1 MACHT
6 TWVTS
11 ICWLNLTYAN
21 KSTPLTPN
29 LASFRESSFPNGEKR
44 FSLTKMTHDH
54 YCGENCNYLRYIR
67 NTSAISFSTSLRS
80 RRGFTINR
88 SLSFSLSRKVP
99 QTFPPSDRPLIN
111 DQPRPDA
118 KSCFLWR
125 TREIMNNR
133 TDENHWSAPTVSPRV
148 INDPA
153 ASAIPPW
160 SQTEKRSGL
169 RSLIGFDAR

>member
-21 KSTPLTPN
+21 KSTPN
-29 LASFRESSFPNGEKR
+29 LASYRELSFLKGGSRKR
-44 FSLTKMTHDH
+44 SSLTKMTHDH
-54 YCGENCNYLRYIR
+54 YCVELYNYLRYTQR
-67 NTSAISFSTSLRS
+67 VRSSFFEKSTRFYLDRSRARERSPANASATRSSFDKRSTSTGRGS
-80 RRGFTINR
+80 VPGFT
-88 SLSFSLSRKVP
+88 KADH
-99 QTFPPSDRPLIN
+99 TGEPPHGWEPLI
-111 DQPRPDA
+111 RSTA
-118 KSCFLWR
+118 L
-125 TREIMNNR
+125 
-133 TDENHWSAPTVSPRV
+133 RV

-169 RSLIGFDAR
+169 RSLIGFDVR